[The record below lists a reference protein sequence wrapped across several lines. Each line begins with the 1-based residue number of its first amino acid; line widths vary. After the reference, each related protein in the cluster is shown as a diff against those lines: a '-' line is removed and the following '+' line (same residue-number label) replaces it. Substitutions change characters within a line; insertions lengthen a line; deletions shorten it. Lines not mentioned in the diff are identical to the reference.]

1 MYIFN
6 QKKEVYVFMESTQ
19 KTAIKKQPRV
29 VVFSTS
35 SCPWCTRV
43 KDYLRKNS
51 ITFKDVDVSRDR
63 KAAEDM
69 VRMTGQTGVPVVLIG
84 SRAIVGFDKAK
95 IDKLLGL
102 SS

>member
-1 MYIFN
+1 MLIFEN
-6 QKKEVYVFMESTQ
+6 KKEGGNWMEKDTV
-19 KTAIKKQPRV
+19 KKQPRV
-29 VVFSTS
+29 VVFSTP

-43 KDYLRKNS
+43 KEYLRKNN
-51 ITFKDVDVSRDR
+51 ITFKDIDVSRDR